1 MPLIDDAEAPEG
13 VDLWDPDDSDGLRGR
28 IETNFQKSLDRYVN
42 GTEFGGVRLQLKD
55 MSYVDKEK
63 FSLREQRDA
72 KDKDRMLARRLRGTV
87 ELVDNVTNEVL
98 DTRKNITLARVPYL
112 TQRGTFINNGSE
124 YAPISQSRLMPGA
137 YARRRD
143 NGEVEC
149 FHSQT
154 EIWTEHGVM
163 SIGEIV
169 NKRMAVRVWSYDFET
184 SKFVLKPV
192 VAWHR
197 NQVRDRICRVK
208 FNGDGLWPSVKSR
221 NRDTLWVT
229 PTHKI
234 FEKDGT
240 KRAVE
245 DTIGGA
251 LVVEERFSD
260 TQEQV
265 ILGSLLGDG
274 YIDSRGIFQEGHC
287 NAQRPYLEWKKS
299 ALGDMV
305 ACDVGERPMSSESFG
320 TAETACYIHTKSFA
334 CLRDLRSQA
343 YPEDVKTVTSSW
355 LDRVEAL
362 GLAVWFMDDGHCRLA
377 KNSKTGKT
385 ACFMLELST
394 LGFSGTD
401 VDLLKS
407 WLGTKWGVAMSKIQH
422 RDKRSSVA
430 EQWKLQC
437 SGGAAEK
444 FLSIVAPYM
453 HDSMAY
459 KLGERPPTGACD
471 TCGQEQA
478 CARKV
483 CNRCWLQR
491 AELLTPDQDTSGL
504 RKRFGSMRTVRSILT
519 GQLELPKDE
528 NPVARW
534 DARES
539 SRGSQLDYVA
549 ASAST
554 VRVLRRVDYSFDRAD
569 GSVFGRVK
577 EAYDIEVEDTHN
589 YFAHGVLV
597 SNCHMNTRPGTGSAM
612 RLSMHPETAEYRIR
626 VGGADLH
633 AYSFFHEMGV
643 PDEELLRRWGP
654 EVLEKNKAKFSKD
667 VLDRAYNKMSPK
679 WERDPALP
687 REAKIAAITAALN
700 RAQLAKDI
708 LRRNLG
714 NLYSEKQASYLRT
727 MRVAYD
733 RIEDMQKQASQP
745 FSPDLS
751 YEQTLVSSQELDFDN
766 WMAFGKSAAEFAPDF
781 APLELREEY
790 NAKGGVGPRLAAA
803 QDWPKKWLDDQDNQG
818 WLQWFER
825 YSDGRKSDHDEKQI
839 ARWLSFKRRQGAQ
852 FAAKPTPRRAFALRN
867 WAIDP
872 LKLLPQDHRAPFEEE
887 MKRYKQQEFV
897 KWYMRRHDF
906 DDMAKHRLALKAQ
919 ARGAPVAPELSA
931 GDLISLA
938 AEGYIQPKDLV

>member
-143 NGEVEC
+143 NGEVE
-149 FHSQT
+149 
-154 EIWTEHGVM
+154 M
-163 SIGEIV
+163 
-169 NKRMAVRVWSYDFET
+169 
-184 SKFVLKPV
+184 
-192 VAWHR
+192 
-197 NQVRDRICRVK
+197 
-208 FNGDGLWPSVKSR
+208 
-221 NRDTLWVT
+221 
-229 PTHKI
+229 
-234 FEKDGT
+234 
-240 KRAVE
+240 
-245 DTIGGA
+245 
-251 LVVEERFSD
+251 
-260 TQEQV
+260 
-265 ILGSLLGDG
+265 
-274 YIDSRGIFQEGHC
+274 
-287 NAQRPYLEWKKS
+287 
-299 ALGDMV
+299 
-305 ACDVGERPMSSESFG
+305 
-320 TAETACYIHTKSFA
+320 
-334 CLRDLRSQA
+334 
-343 YPEDVKTVTSSW
+343 
-355 LDRVEAL
+355 
-362 GLAVWFMDDGHCRLA
+362 
-377 KNSKTGKT
+377 
-385 ACFMLELST
+385 
-394 LGFSGTD
+394 
-401 VDLLKS
+401 
-407 WLGTKWGVAMSKIQH
+407 
-422 RDKRSSVA
+422 
-430 EQWKLQC
+430 
-437 SGGAAEK
+437 
-444 FLSIVAPYM
+444 
-453 HDSMAY
+453 
-459 KLGERPPTGACD
+459 
-471 TCGQEQA
+471 
-478 CARKV
+478 
-483 CNRCWLQR
+483 
-491 AELLTPDQDTSGL
+491 
-504 RKRFGSMRTVRSILT
+504 
-519 GQLELPKDE
+519 
-528 NPVARW
+528 
-534 DARES
+534 
-539 SRGSQLDYVA
+539 
-549 ASAST
+549 
-554 VRVLRRVDYSFDRAD
+554 
-569 GSVFGRVK
+569 
-577 EAYDIEVEDTHN
+577 
-589 YFAHGVLV
+589 
-597 SNCHMNTRPGTGSAM
+597 HMNTRPGTGSAM

-687 REAKIAAITAALN
+687 REAKVAAITAALN

-727 MRVAYD
+727 MRIAYD
-733 RIEDMQKQASQP
+733 RIDDMQKQASQP

-766 WMAFGKSAAEFAPDF
+766 WMAFGKSAAEFDPDF

-825 YSDGRKSDHDEKQI
+825 YSDGRKSEHDEKQI

-852 FAAKPTPRRAFALRN
+852 FTAKPTPRRAFALRN

-906 DDMAKHRLALKAQ
+906 DDMAKHRLALKAK